1 MISNL
6 NIYWN
11 KSILLVTLFV
21 LLIVNNYGQIR
32 VPNFEHHDRGEL
44 WETMNDDGTH
54 GSHPLRT
61 GDYYPSMDWPAGP
74 HTFDD
79 PWDLRSY
86 LYKAGVWIGGKYQN
100 GEVFLTQ
107 NGPSEVDNGTFEDII
122 KYENFIGSQGYDPDE
137 AEQKIIAEWT
147 TTTNFNFKR
156 TSRAWSFRN
165 FNDFIIITYEVTNLN
180 PETVDDVYVGILFLL
195 RPSYQDFR
203 NCNGWGDALNRIDD
217 RVEYDSTYKM
227 IYSFDYT
234 SAFDFIDGIGN
245 WTDGE
250 LLSPGFAGFAYL
262 DATVPGNGEEQ
273 PAHIF
278 YADYLI
284 NAINLSLSG
293 NSEEDLYAIVS
304 GQDISLQTAPGD
316 TIVPFTMMSFGP
328 YNMSAGETISISIAE
343 AVDGLEL
350 DDVVDLEND
359 ERNTIQ
365 DRFLNEG
372 LDSLRSTIDNA
383 IGLFNNNFVFTSLPP
398 PSPEIDIIPSP
409 AQQLISVT
417 WDPLEDIWVNPKSNR
432 MNIEK
437 YVIYRS
443 DRAFI
448 GPYDVIRSKIR
459 VRKEGDIDRFFNSE
473 TGKWQYD
480 DPSIS
485 LGVGYFYAVTT
496 VDSMDNESWF
506 TNRNE
511 IPIKAASA
519 PAEDVL
525 DVSVF
530 PNPFRKVS
538 GIPTTGQ
545 ENTIIW
551 TNLPS
556 PSTIKIYTSSG
567 EWIRTIDHEG
577 ETGDATWDQLTNS
590 KQRIAPGIYYW
601 TVVSEV
607 GHAKGTLI
615 VIK

>member
-1 MISNL
+1 MIYNL
-6 NIYWN
+6 KICWH
-11 KSILLVTLFV
+11 KPILLLILFV
-21 LLIVNNYGQIR
+21 FLITHNYGQTRI
-32 VPNFEHHDRGEL
+32 PNFEHHDRGEL
-44 WETMNDDGTH
+44 WDTMNDDGTH

-74 HTFDD
+74 HTFND
-79 PWDLRSY
+79 PWDQRSY

-107 NGPSEVDNGTFEDII
+107 NGPSEIDNGTFEDII
-122 KYENFIGSQGYDPDE
+122 KYENYIGSQGYNPDE
-137 AEQKIIAEWT
+137 AEQKIVAEWT
-147 TTTNFNFKR
+147 TTTNFNFQR
-156 TSRAWSFRN
+156 TSRSWSFRN
-165 FNDFIIITYEVTNLN
+165 NNDYIIITYDVTNLN
-180 PETVDDVYVGILFLL
+180 QETIDDVYVGIVFLL

-234 SAFDFIDGIGN
+234 SAFDFINGIGN

-262 DATVPGNGEEQ
+262 DATVHGNGEEQ

-278 YADYLI
+278 FTDYLI

-304 GQDISLQTAPGD
+304 GQDISLQTAQGD

-328 YNMSAGETISISIAE
+328 YDMNTGETISFSIVE

-359 ERNTIQ
+359 EMFTIQ

-372 LDSLRSTIDNA
+372 LDSLRSTVDNA

-432 MNIEK
+432 INIEK
-437 YVIYRS
+437 YVVYRS
-443 DRAFI
+443 DHAFI
-448 GPYDVIRSKIR
+448 GPYDVIKSKIR
-459 VRKEGDIDRFFNSE
+459 VRKELDISRYFNNE

-480 DPSIS
+480 DPSIN

-506 TNRNE
+506 TNMNE

-601 TVVSEV
+601 TVESEV
-607 GHAKGTLI
+607 GYAKGTLI